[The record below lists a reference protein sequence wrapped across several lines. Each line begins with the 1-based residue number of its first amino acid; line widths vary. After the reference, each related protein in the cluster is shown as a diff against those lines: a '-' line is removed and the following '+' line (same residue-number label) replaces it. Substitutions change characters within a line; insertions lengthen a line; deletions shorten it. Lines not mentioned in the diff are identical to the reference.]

1 MRWIEFTD
9 IQIEISEIE
18 LKQFR
23 RRFPYTGLADREIA
37 IFLDTDYMKVLME
50 TEKLIIVTEE

>member
-1 MRWIEFTD
+1 MWIEFTD

-23 RRFPYTGLADREIA
+23 CRFPYTELTNREIA
-37 IFLDTDYMKVLME
+37 ILLDNEDMKALMK